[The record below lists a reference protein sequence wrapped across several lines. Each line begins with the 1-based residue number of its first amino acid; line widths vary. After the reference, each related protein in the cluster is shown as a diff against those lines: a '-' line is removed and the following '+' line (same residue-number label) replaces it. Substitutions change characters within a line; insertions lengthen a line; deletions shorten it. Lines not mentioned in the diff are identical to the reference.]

1 MFTWSTR
8 PSRNRVCSRFALPQ
22 VWVCS
27 CRSRRS
33 RTSAP
38 TSIIWVLASQD
49 SSGVPREA
57 TYLGTRLK
65 ARPTSLDWPGQYGRK
80 MSYVVRPSSSASD
93 ACTSAS
99 TCALD
104 SESKNGHCQPAYL
117 KPASCSVGPPLAWIT
132 PSSVVCMLVQLTH
145 RAISSSFSLCPIGSP
160 PRSASVD
167 GNGSVFVAH
176 GDDLEGSGPSHGSC
190 RQRLLSTARRRR
202 RLAAV
207 PVPWDPAH
215 VTARA
220 VS

>member
-22 VWVCS
+22 VWICS

-38 TSIIWVLASQD
+38 TSVIWVLASQD

-57 TYLGTRLK
+57 TYLGTRSK
-65 ARPTSLDWPGQYGRK
+65 ARPTSSVLPGQYGRK

-132 PSSVVCMLVQLTH
+132 PSSVIVILTCSSPIAPSPHHSRCVQSDHLHGQH
-145 RAISSSFSLCPIGSP
+145 R
-160 PRSASVD
+160 
-167 GNGSVFVAH
+167 
-176 GDDLEGSGPSHGSC
+176 
-190 RQRLLSTARRRR
+190 
-202 RLAAV
+202 
-207 PVPWDPAH
+207 
-215 VTARA
+215 
-220 VS
+220 